1 MAREARTL
9 LGVDATSVV
18 RYGAA
23 TVSLSS
29 LAGASTARRDR
40 SAPRLWRAQPCW
52 RRSCAPQVRLGPA
65 TTRVGTLSAPAISA
79 GRTCTSR
86 PGVPDGP
93 PRPPRRL
100 PRASRAIGSE
110 VAAFGI
116 RSAAGVP
123 IGVGGPLWGCPCV
136 VSKHHDALRAG
147 TEARVA
153 DFAELVARAIANAQ
167 ARTEGSPP
175 RRRAG
180 HAAPCGHSGLTPAL
194 ARRGVHHRRPG
205 VGTLLRVDDRLTC

>member
-1 MAREARTL
+1 VAREARTL

-29 LAGASTARRDR
+29 LAGASTAPRRDR
-40 SAPRLWRAQPCW
+40 SAPRLWRAPPCW

-93 PRPPRRL
+93 ARPPRRL

-147 TEARVA
+147 T
-153 DFAELVARAIANAQ
+153 D
-167 ARTEGSPP
+167 
-175 RRRAG
+175 
-180 HAAPCGHSGLTPAL
+180 AAPCGHSGLTPAL

-205 VGTLLRVDDRLTC
+205 ARHAAAGRRQAYLLAGRAPTGQPE